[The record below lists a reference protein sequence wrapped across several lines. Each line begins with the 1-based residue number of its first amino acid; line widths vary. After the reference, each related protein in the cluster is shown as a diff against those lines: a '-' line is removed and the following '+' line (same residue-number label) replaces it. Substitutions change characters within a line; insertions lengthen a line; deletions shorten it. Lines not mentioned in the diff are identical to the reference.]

1 MEEHLFGKFAA
12 NPHTSK
18 LRRRKDGDTIFRAE
32 KEISEAMY
40 WPVRAC
46 GDIPFKNYRL
56 MHMSS
61 PEKYLHFLKELE
73 ISHSRHDF
81 LFWVFDIITAG
92 RNRKNFHIT
101 NVILDNASAHYMK
114 NIHNTIN
121 SCIKGCN
128 KLSEYLVKTYPYLFD
143 CRAAQFIKKG
153 NSFNLTTYQS
163 YDEKLW
169 NYRKYNLE
177 KLVHHVYRFVNNNYV
192 FFINPMENLICE
204 NFPLPELQVKP
215 EDREYPEYIKSLEY
229 QYEDHDLSPAFSYF
243 FEVFTLID
251 TIPDRNEVI
260 LINRNPYKQKQIE
273 CLMRKIDSQKL
284 IDVSEKD
291 ALKLAQ
297 NETII
302 LALIPDSDLL
312 YERAQILLSDDFGT
326 NVRVFCVDSGK
337 YLKIPIRNTY
347 AYDFGNFKLTSFR
360 EAVVNQQEKHAK
372 NKVVTL
378 AERIPR
384 NKLPLNDLRIGD
396 FFVYDNGFTTDK
408 IPKYIPFGRPQK
420 PKTFFSGRDSV
431 R

>member
-1 MEEHLFGKFAA
+1 MEEHLFGKFG
-12 NPHTSK
+12 NPPTSK
-18 LRRRKDGDTIFRAE
+18 LRRRKDGDTLFRPE

-56 MHMSS
+56 MHISS

-81 LFWVFDIITAG
+81 LFWIFDIITAG
-92 RNRKNFHIT
+92 RNRKDFHIT
-101 NVILDNASAHYMK
+101 NAILDNASAHYMK

-121 SCIKGCN
+121 SSIKGCK
-128 KLSEYLVKTYPYLFD
+128 KLSEYLVKTYPYLFH

-153 NSFNLTTYQS
+153 DRFNLTTYQS

-169 NYRKYNLE
+169 NYRKFNLE
-177 KLVHHVYRFVNNNYV
+177 KLVHHVYRFINNNYV
-192 FFINPMENLICE
+192 VIL
-204 NFPLPELQVKP
+204 
-215 EDREYPEYIKSLEY
+215 
-229 QYEDHDLSPAFSYF
+229 
-243 FEVFTLID
+243 TLIG
-251 TIPDRNEVI
+251 TIPDRNEII
-260 LINRNPYKQKQIE
+260 LMNRNPYKQKQIE
-273 CLMRKIDSQKL
+273 CLMRKIDSKKL
-284 IDVSEKD
+284 IYVSNKD

-312 YERAQILLSDDFGT
+312 YSYERAQILLSDDFGIHG

-337 YLKIPIRNTY
+337 YLEIPIIDTFV
-347 AYDFGNFKLTSFR
+347 YDFGNFKLSSFR
-360 EAVVNQQEKHAK
+360 EAIVNPQEKHAE

-384 NKLPLNDLRIGD
+384 NVS
-396 FFVYDNGFTTDK
+396 FFWQGYCN
-408 IPKYIPFGRPQK
+408 
-420 PKTFFSGRDSV
+420 
-431 R
+431 